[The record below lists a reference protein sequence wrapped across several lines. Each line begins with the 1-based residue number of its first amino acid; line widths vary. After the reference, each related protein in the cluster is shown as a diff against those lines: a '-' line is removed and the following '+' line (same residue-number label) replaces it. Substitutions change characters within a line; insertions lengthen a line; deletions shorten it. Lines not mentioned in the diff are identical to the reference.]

1 MDNYEYNTSKD
12 NSFINQSNL
21 NSLLVKLND
30 NFDKINILRGEME
43 KINLGYDS
51 LNSEK
56 DQTDQMLEQEINRA
70 RNELNSKVKYLQD
83 TYRKNN
89 EFQRKSTSRL
99 QHELIILKK
108 EKNELQQRITDVTKK
123 ILEMEGAI
131 GIESIK

>member
-43 KINLGYDS
+43 KIHLGYDS

>member
-1 MDNYEYNTSKD
+1 
-12 NSFINQSNL
+12 
-21 NSLLVKLND
+21 
-30 NFDKINILRGEME
+30 
-43 KINLGYDS
+43 LGYDS
-51 LNSEK
+51 FNSEK